1 MVRATRIASLTGLAL
16 ATLTVLTGAQAPVS
30 VPAGPVASA
39 SPPAS
44 GTSAAD
50 SFRSARDYDQVAEPV
65 RLRIPS
71 LRVNSPLQHLG
82 LQPDGSIAVPSRAD
96 VAGWYDKGPRPGQSG
111 PAVILGHVDSHNGP
125 GVFIDLIRLKPGAL
139 VQVDRA
145 DHTTV
150 TFRVT
155 SLSRVPKSAFPTDSV
170 YAPTLDPALRLVT
183 CGGNFDRSRG
193 SYRDNV
199 IAFADRA

>member
-1 MVRATRIASLTGLAL
+1 MPRTTRIASLAGLAL
-16 ATLTVLTGAQAPVS
+16 AAFTVLTGAE
-30 VPAGPVASA
+30 
-39 SPPAS
+39 PPAFV
-44 GTSAAD
+44 TTRPAATAPPATAPRAAD

-71 LRVNSPLQHLG
+71 LRVDTSLQHLG
-82 LQPDGSIAVPSRAD
+82 LQRDGSIAVPDPTD
-96 VAGWYDKGPRPGQSG
+96 VAGWYAKGPRPGQAG
-111 PAVILGHVDSHNGP
+111 PAVILGHVDSRNGP
-125 GVFIDLIRLKPGAL
+125 GVFIGLATLKPGAL
-139 VQVDRA
+139 IQIDRA

-150 TFRVT
+150 RFRVT
-155 SLSRVPKSAFPTDSV
+155 ALSRVPKLAFPTDSV